1 MNSRR
6 KKNGMQRVIFLSMI
20 VNVWLRTEVGR
31 SGAWQVPVEVGAV
44 ALFEAGAKA
53 EVTQLDVPARVQQ

>member
-1 MNSRR
+1 M
-6 KKNGMQRVIFLSMI
+6 K